1 MLKSLHLRKVGPSDE
16 LKLEL
21 MPRLNLITGDNGLG
35 KSFLLDI
42 AWWAMTRR
50 WPQSLNKSLVSGYV
64 ARPQSA
70 KEGRIEFVVKGKTG
84 KDVRYASTFSPR
96 DEAWTGKAGRP
107 HNPGLV
113 LYAMADGGFAVW
125 DPARNYW
132 KKVGDEDVQD
142 RVPAYVF
149 SPIEVWDGLKDPK
162 RGQLCNGLLSDW
174 AGWQKEGGEPFRQ
187 LCSVLAKL
195 SESEAQPLEPGPL
208 TRISLDDARDMPT
221 LKTAY
226 GKAVPVLHASSGVRR
241 IIALAYLLVW
251 SWQEHIKAAE
261 LIEEDTTPQVVFLI
275 DEIEAHLHPR
285 WQRAIVSAL
294 LDVTEALAGAAQVQL
309 IVATHS
315 PLVMASAEPRFDA
328 QQDAW
333 FDLDLMPST
342 AKKEASVQLTQREFE
357 RLGDV
362 SRWLVSDAFDL
373 ERPSSHEAEV
383 LVTQAET
390 MVQDKKATAAQAEE
404 LTRRLEGVLGP
415 VDPFWPRW
423 RMAGAK
429 RGWWPPVSPAPVLQA
444 DGQKVKA
451 RKDGAA

>member
-1 MLKSLHLRKVGPSDE
+1 M
-16 LKLEL
+16 
-21 MPRLNLITGDNGLG
+21 
-35 KSFLLDI
+35 
-42 AWWAMTRR
+42 
-50 WPQSLNKSLVSGYV
+50 
-64 ARPQSA
+64 
-70 KEGRIEFVVKGKTG
+70 
-84 KDVRYASTFSPR
+84 
-96 DEAWTGKAGRP
+96 
-107 HNPGLV
+107 
-113 LYAMADGGFAVW
+113 
-125 DPARNYW
+125 
-132 KKVGDEDVQD
+132 
-142 RVPAYVF
+142 
-149 SPIEVWDGLKDPK
+149 
-162 RGQLCNGLLSDW
+162 
-174 AGWQKEGGEPFRQ
+174 
-187 LCSVLAKL
+187 
-195 SESEAQPLEPGPL
+195 
-208 TRISLDDARDMPT
+208 
-221 LKTAY
+221 
-226 GKAVPVLHASSGVRR
+226 
-241 IIALAYLLVW
+241 
-251 SWQEHIKAAE
+251 
-261 LIEEDTTPQVVFLI
+261 
-275 DEIEAHLHPR
+275 
-285 WQRAIVSAL
+285 
-294 LDVTEALAGAAQVQL
+294 QL

-451 RKDGAA
+451 RKDGVA